1 MALLGLAG
9 RRSVMSEGGAGD
21 GMAGLGRGG
30 GFLEILL
37 VVGLA
42 VMGVV
47 WGFGGWLEYRDR
59 RDARTREDVEAD
71 IAEYGPSALG
81 IRDEL
86 LPEDERQMVRE
97 ARHEAERRWGRKAP
111 H

>member
-1 MALLGLAG
+1 MGWLDWGVVGAL
-9 RRSVMSEGGAGD
+9 
-21 GMAGLGRGG
+21 
-30 GFLEILL
+30 LEILL

-42 VMGVV
+42 VIGLVAV
-47 WGFGGWLEYRDR
+47 WGVGGWMEYRDR
-59 RDARTREDVEAD
+59 RTARTREDVEAD
-71 IAEYGPSALG
+71 VAEYGPSAVG

-97 ARHEAERRWGRKAP
+97 ARQRAERRWGRKVL